1 LTRKEAKEVADGPHF
16 IIGLVTIFRQF
27 HYSHF
32 KKYIL
37 YLIHY
42 IKTNL
47 AFSKDIHMQTRNLN
61 FDAVMNMTFL
71 EELIK
76 FEGSSREL
84 VTQNLGS
91 YIIEFYKD
99 ANIKKA

>member
-1 LTRKEAKEVADGPHF
+1 MLVDGPHF
-16 IIGLVTIFRQF
+16 IIGLVTVFRQF

-47 AFSKDIHMQTRNLN
+47 TASKDIHMQSRILN
-61 FDAVMNMTFL
+61 AEAVISMTFL

-91 YIIEFYKD
+91 FIFDYHKQV
-99 ANIKKA
+99 A

>member
-1 LTRKEAKEVADGPHF
+1 
-16 IIGLVTIFRQF
+16 
-27 HYSHF
+27 
-32 KKYIL
+32 
-37 YLIHY
+37 
-42 IKTNL
+42 
-47 AFSKDIHMQTRNLN
+47 MQTRNLN
-61 FDAVMNMTFL
+61 FEAVMNMTFL

-91 YIIEFYKD
+91 YIFDYYKE

>member
-1 LTRKEAKEVADGPHF
+1 MDGPHF
-16 IIGLVTIFRQF
+16 IIGLVTVFRQF
-27 HYSHF
+27 HYSHY
-32 KKYIL
+32 KKYVL

-47 AFSKDIHMQTRNLN
+47 TASKEIHMQSRNLN
-61 FDAVMNMTFL
+61 AEAVISMTFL

-91 YIIEFYKD
+91 FIFDYHKQV
-99 ANIKKA
+99 A

>member
-1 LTRKEAKEVADGPHF
+1 MLIDGPHF
-16 IIGLVTIFRQF
+16 IIGLVTIFKQF

-42 IKTNL
+42 IKTTLL
-47 AFSKDIHMQTRNLN
+47 ASKEAHMQSRILN
-61 FDAVMNMTFL
+61 GEAVMSMTFL
-71 EELIK
+71 EEMIK

-91 YIIEFYKD
+91 FIFDYYRQAWND
-99 ANIKKA
+99 R

>member
-1 LTRKEAKEVADGPHF
+1 VVYNLTRQRKDLLVDGPHF
-16 IIGLVTIFRQF
+16 IIGLVTIFKQF

-37 YLIHY
+37 YLIHF
-42 IKTNL
+42 IKVNL
-47 AFSKDIHMQTRNLN
+47 FASKDIHLQSRNLN
-61 FDAVMNMTFL
+61 AEAVISMTFL

-91 YIIEFYKD
+91 FVFDYHK
-99 ANIKKA
+99 